1 MAAPPSPPSSPAVGR
16 GEQLRRLRA
25 LLAEAQRG
33 HPRVVL
39 VTGEPGIG
47 KTRLLEDLADYAA
60 TLGCTTMAGRAAEF
74 EEVPFGV
81 FADALAPAWRPPTS
95 DVDSDSH
102 RLYREVT
109 SLLGD
114 LTPERGLLVVLD
126 DLHWADDGSIGL
138 IDYLLRH
145 PPPAPILF
153 ALALRERQAP
163 ISLLGTLA
171 RVPVVIDLPPLSP
184 AEMDEL
190 IPAGT
195 SAPRRAELHHGS
207 GGNPFYL
214 GILLR
219 DASNTDGSTAL
230 RGELAALST
239 SEQGLARAAAIAG
252 DTFDP
257 ELLSAV
263 ARVPVPT
270 VLSGLD
276 ELARCDLVRPDG
288 ARRFRF
294 RHPLLRNAVYHTV
307 DAAARREGHARAAG
321 HLRERGADATARA
334 HHVER
339 AARPGDEDAVT
350 ILVEAAEH
358 VLATVPALAG
368 HWFEVAA
375 DLVPAGPKR
384 AGLILRQAAAI
395 GATGDFA
402 RSRDLAK
409 SVLNDLVADHNLY
422 AGAVTL
428 CATMERSLGNLDA
441 AAALLHKALSQ
452 VDEDCLGAG
461 LLKAALAEAYA
472 RAGRLLESLD
482 WIVQARQSAEGRADL
497 AIVGAGAAALMA
509 LGHAYA
515 GDFSVAQAQL
525 DYAVPLLD
533 GITDRDLAAHLPV
546 VGLAWAEVAVHRFED
561 GRRHFARGVTIARRT
576 GQHIT
581 LASLLTGLAGAE
593 IWLGRLAE
601 AGDHAA
607 DATEFARA
615 LNDLETIPLALG
627 CQAEAAYMR
636 GDLAAAK
643 AYALEAIQKRPDT
656 VFLWS
661 GFAEAVLAKVMLA
674 EGDPAGCVEQLLAAG
689 GGPELSTY
697 APGMRAPWYDVLVQA
712 ELARGN
718 IEAATGWADR
728 SQAME
733 AVFGAK
739 YTHAIS
745 QARLQVA
752 MGDYGSAIDFATFAL
767 EYVVAIGAGV
777 VEADHRRV
785 LAAALAGA
793 GRIDDA
799 EEELRRAKA
808 LLAERGAIRMHAEV
822 VADQRKVAAARPRS
836 NGCGLTNRE
845 REIAGLVAAGRT
857 NQQIATQLAISPRTV
872 ENHLTR
878 IFAKFG
884 VTSRAAVAGRLAQD
898 T

>member
-1 MAAPPSPPSSPAVGR
+1 
-16 GEQLRRLRA
+16 
-25 LLAEAQRG
+25 
-33 HPRVVL
+33 
-39 VTGEPGIG
+39 
-47 KTRLLEDLADYAA
+47 
-60 TLGCTTMAGRAAEF
+60 MAGRAAEF

-95 DVDSDSH
+95 DMDSDRY

-109 SLLGD
+109 GLLGG

-126 DLHWADDGSIGL
+126 DLHWADEGSIGL

-145 PPPAPILF
+145 LPPAPILF

-163 ISLLGTLA
+163 ISLMGTLA

-195 SAPRRAELHHGS
+195 SAPRRAELHQGS

-214 GILLR
+214 DILLR
-219 DASNTDGSTAL
+219 DATSTDGSAAL

-239 SEQGLARAAAIAG
+239 SEQTLARAAAIAG

-294 RHPLLRNAVYHTV
+294 RHPLLRNAVYHTA
-307 DAAARREGHARAAG
+307 DAGARREGHARAAG

-350 ILVEAAEH
+350 ILIEAAER

-375 DLVPAGPKR
+375 TLMPAGPKR
-384 AGLILRQAAAI
+384 AELVLRQAAAI
-395 GATGDFA
+395 SATGDYA

-409 SVLNDLVADHNLY
+409 EVLDDLVADHNLY

-428 CATMERSLGNLDA
+428 CANMEHSLGDLDA

-452 VDEDCLGAG
+452 VDEDSLGAG
-461 LLKAALAEAYA
+461 LLKAALAVAYA
-472 RAGRLLESLD
+472 RAGKLLESLD
-482 WIVQARQSAEGRADL
+482 WIMQARQTAEGRADL
-497 AIVGAGAAALMA
+497 VVVGAGAAALMA

-515 GDFSVAQAQL
+515 GDYAVALAQL
-525 DYAVPLLD
+525 DYAAPLLD
-533 GITDRDLAAHLPV
+533 GVTDRDLAAYLPV
-546 VGLAWAEVAVHRFED
+546 VGMAWAEVAVHRFED
-561 GRRHFARGVTIARRT
+561 GRRHFARGVKIARRT

-581 LASLLTGLAGAE
+581 LAALLTGLAGAE

-601 AGDHAA
+601 ASDHAA
-607 DATEFARA
+607 DATEFAQA
-615 LNDLETIPLALG
+615 LNDVETIPLALG

-636 GDLAAAK
+636 GDLTAARV
-643 AYALEAIQKRPDT
+643 YAVEAIQKRPDT
-656 VFLWS
+656 MFLWS

-674 EGDPAGCVEQLLAAG
+674 EGDPDGCIEQLLAAG
-689 GGPELSTY
+689 GGPELPGY
-697 APGMRAPWYDVLVQA
+697 APGMRPPWYDVLVQA
-712 ELARGN
+712 ELARDN
-718 IEAATGWADR
+718 ADAAKGWADR

-745 QARLQVA
+745 RARVHVA
-752 MGDYGSAIDFATFAL
+752 TGDYESAIDLATFAL
-767 EYVVAIGAGV
+767 DYVVAIGARV

-785 LAAALAGA
+785 LAAALAGR

-808 LLAERGAIRMHAEV
+808 LLAECGAMRLHADV
-822 VADQRKVAAARPRS
+822 VADQRRVAAARPRHGGS
-836 NGCGLTNRE
+836 TLTKRE
-845 REIAGLVAAGRT
+845 HEIAGLVAAGRT

-872 ENHLTR
+872 ENHLSR

-884 VTSRAAVAGRLAQD
+884 VTSRAAVAGRLAED
-898 T
+898 TYSPPC